1 MSRKLLRNPTT
12 DTWLD
17 LITGP
22 AILHYLHVFNVDKTT
37 GTDIALAVKDTTLT
51 ELSKPASGTVTP
63 TGSTGSTKY
72 EYFVTA
78 SNANGET
85 DPLVLPVITD
95 GALTLD
101 GTTNYHTISW
111 DTVTGSTEYH
121 VYVRISDSL
130 WHKTSTTD
138 TTVVNDGTWNIAYAP
153 PWLNMT
159 AITCLL
165 DYERLVSGAILQMA
179 MDAEIESTEKIVFAT
194 TNSLVNILA
203 RYTVVS

>member
-1 MSRKLLRNPTT
+1 MSRKLLRNPMT
-12 DTWLD
+12 DAWLD
-17 LITGP
+17 LVTGP
-22 AILHYLHVFNVDKTT
+22 AILNYLHVFNVDKTT
-37 GTDIALAVKDTTLT
+37 AADIALAVKDTTLT

-63 TGSTGSTKY
+63 TGDTGSTKY

-85 DPLVLPVITD
+85 DPLALTIITD
-95 GALTLD
+95 GALALD
-101 GTTNYHTISW
+101 GTTNYHTITW
-111 DTVTGSTEYH
+111 DAVTGSTEYH
-121 VYVRISDSL
+121 VYVRVSDTL

-138 TTVVNDGTWNIAYAP
+138 TSVVNDGTWNIAYAP

-165 DYERLVSGAILQMA
+165 DYERLAIGAILQMA

-194 TNSLVNILA
+194 SNSLVNVLA
-203 RYTVVS
+203 RYTEVS